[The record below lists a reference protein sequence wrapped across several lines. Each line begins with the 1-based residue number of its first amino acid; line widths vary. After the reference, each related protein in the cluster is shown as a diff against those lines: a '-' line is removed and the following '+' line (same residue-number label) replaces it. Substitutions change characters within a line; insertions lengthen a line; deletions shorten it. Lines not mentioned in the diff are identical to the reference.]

1 MLGKD
6 GHFVTTRWV
15 PSHVGLLGHDKGDK
29 SGRDK
34 ARKGGNPLE
43 QWSSLTHIKRK
54 LKESQSQEIA
64 KWHEVKTQ
72 ERETGRRGFY
82 VPWVKRRMNEL
93 LGRTVK
99 KYASRYFQLK
109 IGHGAVRTYLA
120 KIGAVETPQ
129 CWWCGQ
135 AEQSVEHLHT
145 KCRRRRREKTEACQ
159 KLV

>member
-6 GHFVTTRWV
+6 GHFVTIRWV

-34 ARKGGNPLE
+34 GRKGGNPLE

-82 VPWVKRRMNEL
+82 VPV
-93 LGRTVK
+93 GK
-99 KYASRYFQLK
+99 KK
-109 IGHGAVRTYLA
+109 D
-120 KIGAVETPQ
+120 E
-129 CWWCGQ
+129 
-135 AEQSVEHLHT
+135 
-145 KCRRRRREKTEACQ
+145 
-159 KLV
+159 